1 MSIVALALTA
11 LFILG
16 LVAAFAQ
23 KLTGKGS
30 TDDTPVA
37 PSTDCGTCDGS
48 NSKCEQECMLEAA
61 VKEIAGKALTEASGN
76 ITLENIREKAAS
88 GVDIISM
95 GALTHS
101 VIAFSEAE
109 AEQFAD
115 ILYTMQPEEV
125 AAWNRSLILR
135 GINIPDQIRDEMLLL
150 LSDDRPTASNN
161 PPVRQ

>member
-11 LFILG
+11 LFIRG

-23 KLTGKGS
+23 KLTGKSS
-30 TDDTPVA
+30 TDDTLVA

-61 VKEIAGKALTEASGN
+61 VKEIEYFDDEELDAYRGRPSH
-76 ITLENIREKAAS
+76 
-88 GVDIISM
+88 DY
-95 GALTHS
+95 
-101 VIAFSEAE
+101 SEAE